1 MISVAMCT
9 YNGERFLSEQ
19 LKSIF
24 SQTCPP
30 DEIIICDDC
39 SKDHTVQLAHSLLS
53 QWNGK
58 WKIIQNEKNLGFRKN
73 FEQVIQLCQGDIIF
87 LSDQDDVWMPE
98 KIGVMMRV
106 FKNHANVILAFHD
119 AEIVDRNLS
128 QLASSFWN
136 ILDFN
141 PECFCR
147 SDYRQLLGHNVVQ
160 GSACAFR
167 KELVHCACP
176 FPTEAIHDEWL
187 ALAALSMGKI
197 YPITNRLLKY
207 RQWEGNAIGGKRTV
221 AKILK
226 ESLFTMRNIAST
238 QREYILRKNK
248 INKEWIR
255 RYRNKI
261 QMTYPYMIDTNN
273 VMEQRCHYIKG
284 KSFRIISI
292 WGSYF
297 KLYPRKKSAL
307 KEFTKDIISVI
318 F

>member
-1 MISVAMCT
+1 M
-9 YNGERFLSEQ
+9 Q
-19 LKSIF
+19 
-24 SQTCPP
+24 
-30 DEIIICDDC
+30 
-39 SKDHTVQLAHSLLS
+39 
-53 QWNGK
+53 
-58 WKIIQNEKNLGFRKN
+58 
-73 FEQVIQLCQGDIIF
+73 
-87 LSDQDDVWMPE
+87 
-98 KIGVMMRV
+98 MRV